1 VTTTTKIAKT
11 VEYAYERSVFL
22 FQPTGRPW
30 NLRINAAEVIGANK
44 MRAEDATCPHNGS
57 PTMSPTN
64 IHRYRAGM
72 NDTNATK

>member
-1 VTTTTKIAKT
+1 M
-11 VEYAYERSVFL
+11 
-22 FQPTGRPW
+22 
-30 NLRINAAEVIGANK
+30 RINAAEAIGANK
-44 MRAEDATCPHNGS
+44 MMAEDAICPHNGS